1 VTESC
6 VFDHRDEDGVQ
17 VRAAPG
23 RVACTSCTDRVW
35 RDLSR
40 LQLLYDGVT
49 DVDELIPGGS
59 PDSTGGRS
67 VPGPRSPAVDALL
80 VHTDPRSATGPGE
93 SPAALASIAGW
104 ARTVR
109 EDTTVEV
116 APEFMLAVV
125 PRGRVSMGRELAA
138 IRGAW
143 PWVTGQPWFLDFAT
157 EVRGVINALLEV
169 RRMRDKT
176 IRIGGCPKVII
187 AFDIPEARDKAA
199 ELFTM
204 ECGATLR
211 VRPADAEI
219 RCKNCGTIWPRSEWR
234 ELGSPWADYA
244 TLSADL
250 DVPVGTLWRW
260 SSKDGWEVSGTR
272 ARRLVLRAD
281 ALDSYEKYRGN
292 LLGEAG

>member
-1 VTESC
+1 MTEPC
-6 VFDHRDEDGVQ
+6 VFNHLDDNGVSA
-17 VRAAPG
+17 RAAPG

-80 VHTDPRSATGPGE
+80 VHTDPRSSTGPGE
-93 SPAALASIAGW
+93 SPAALASIVGW
-104 ARTVR
+104 AKLVR

-125 PRGRVSMGRELAA
+125 PKGRITMGRELAA

-143 PWVTGQPWFLDFAT
+143 PWVTEQAWFDAFAE
-157 EVRGVINALLEV
+157 EVRGVINALQEV
-169 RRMRDKT
+169 RRMKDKS
-176 IRIGGCPKVII
+176 IRIGGCEKALAV
-187 AFDIPEARDKAA
+187 FDAA
-199 ELFTM
+199 DGEPIVLR
-204 ECGATLR
+204 CGATLR
-211 VRPADAEI
+211 VRPGDTEI
-219 RCKNCGTIWPRSEWR
+219 TCRNCGEVWTRDRWR
-234 ELGSPWADYA
+234 ELGSRWADYA
-244 TLSADL
+244 ALASEL

-260 SSKDGWEVSGTR
+260 ASKDGWRVGGTR